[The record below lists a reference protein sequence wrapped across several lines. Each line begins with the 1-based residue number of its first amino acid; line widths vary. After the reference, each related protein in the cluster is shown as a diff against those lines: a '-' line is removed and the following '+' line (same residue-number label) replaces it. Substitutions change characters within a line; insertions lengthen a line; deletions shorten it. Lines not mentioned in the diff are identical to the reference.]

1 MLTGIF
7 IERDVFCS
15 NCVYRRKANNMAERI
30 SIVVVDDHPLFRE
43 GVVTTLVESGLF
55 DVVAQ
60 AGSKEEAIIQAEKH
74 LPDLMLLDVSMP
86 GGGIE
91 TATEISSRVP
101 VIKIIMLTVSEQEHD
116 VQAALKAQARG
127 YILKGVASEDL
138 ISILQ
143 DIHNGDSYISPNL
156 AVNLL
161 MRSSEKPKR
170 DSPEDFDL
178 NDRERQILEKL
189 AIGMSNKEIAD
200 DIYLSEKTVK
210 HYMTNIMHKLHVSN
224 RVQAAIKAYEMSKYP
239 NR

>member
-1 MLTGIF
+1 MSDL
-7 IERDVFCS
+7 
-15 NCVYRRKANNMAERI
+15 I

-43 GVVTTLVESGLF
+43 GVVSTLQESGFF

-60 AGSKEEAIIQAEKH
+60 AGTQEDAIREVEKH

-91 TATEISSRVP
+91 TAREITRRVP
-101 VIKIIMLTVSEQEHD
+101 VVKIIMLTVSEQEDD
-116 VQAALKAQARG
+116 VQAALRAQARG
-127 YILKGVASEDL
+127 YILKGVASEEL
-138 ISILQ
+138 ISILK

-156 AVNLL
+156 AANLL
-161 MRSSEKPKR
+161 MRSTDDAGSE
-170 DSPEDFDL
+170 DSIEDFDL

-189 AIGMSNKEIAD
+189 SIGMSNREIAD

-224 RVQAAIKAYEMSKYP
+224 RVQAAIKAYEMSKK
-239 NR
+239 

>member
-1 MLTGIF
+1 MSDL
-7 IERDVFCS
+7 
-15 NCVYRRKANNMAERI
+15 I

-43 GVVTTLVESGLF
+43 GVVSTLQESGFF

-60 AGSKEEAIIQAEKH
+60 AGTQEDAIREVEKH

-91 TATEISSRVP
+91 TAREITKRVP
-101 VIKIIMLTVSEQEHD
+101 IVKIIMLTVSEQEHD
-116 VQAALKAQARG
+116 VQAALRAQARG
-127 YILKGVASEDL
+127 YVLKGVASEDL
-138 ISILQ
+138 ISILK

-156 AVNLL
+156 AANLL
-161 MRSSEKPKR
+161 MRSTDESNN
-170 DSPEDFDL
+170 DASIEDFDL

-189 AIGMSNKEIAD
+189 SIGMSNREIAD

-224 RVQAAIKAYEMSKYP
+224 RVQAAIKAYEMSKKSGS
-239 NR
+239 

>member
-1 MLTGIF
+1 MS
-7 IERDVFCS
+7 D
-15 NCVYRRKANNMAERI
+15 RI
-30 SIVVVDDHPLFRE
+30 SIIVVDDHPLFRE
-43 GVVTTLVESGLF
+43 GVVTTLMESGYF

-60 AGSKEEAIIQAEKH
+60 AGSKDEALVKAQKH
-74 LPDLMLLDVSMP
+74 LPDLMLVDVSMP

-91 TATEISSRVP
+91 TAHEISTLAP
-101 VIKIIMLTVSEQEHD
+101 VIKVIMLTVSEQEHD

-127 YILKGVASEDL
+127 YVLKGVASDEL
-138 ISILQ
+138 ISILR

-161 MRSSEKPKR
+161 MRSSEDTKK

-189 AIGMSNKEIAD
+189 ASGMSNKEIAD
-200 DIYLSEKTVK
+200 DIFLSEKTVK

-224 RVQAAIKAYEMSKYP
+224 RVQAAIKAYEMGRQSIK
-239 NR
+239 R

>member
-1 MLTGIF
+1 MS
-7 IERDVFCS
+7 D
-15 NCVYRRKANNMAERI
+15 RI

-43 GVVTTLVESGLF
+43 GVVTTLLESGYF

-60 AGSKEEAIIQAEKH
+60 AGSKDEAIVQAQKH
-74 LPDLMLLDVSMP
+74 MPDLMLVDVSMP

-91 TATEISSRVP
+91 AAHEISTLAP
-101 VIKIIMLTVSEQEHD
+101 VIKVIMLTVSEQEHD

-127 YILKGVASEDL
+127 YVLKGVASDEL
-138 ISILQ
+138 ISILR

-161 MRSSEKPKR
+161 MRSSEETKE

-189 AIGMSNKEIAD
+189 ASGMSNKEIAD
-200 DIYLSEKTVK
+200 DIFLSEKTVK

-224 RVQAAIKAYEMSKYP
+224 RVQAAIKAYEMSKQSSM
-239 NR
+239 RS

>member
-1 MLTGIF
+1 MSDL
-7 IERDVFCS
+7 
-15 NCVYRRKANNMAERI
+15 I

-43 GVVTTLVESGLF
+43 GVVTTLVESGKF

-60 AGSKEEAIIQAEKH
+60 AGNKEDAIIQAEKH

-91 TATEISSRVP
+91 TAHEIADRVP
-101 VIKIIMLTVSEQEHD
+101 IVKVIMLTVSEQEHD

-127 YILKGVASEDL
+127 YVLKGVASDDL
-138 ISILQ
+138 INILQ
-143 DIHNGDSYISPNL
+143 DISRGDSYISPNL

-161 MRSSEKPKR
+161 MRSTEDAHKDTP
-170 DSPEDFDL
+170 DDFDL

-189 AIGMSNKEIAD
+189 AAGMSNREIAEQVF
-200 DIYLSEKTVK
+200 LSEKTIK

-224 RVQAAIKAYEMSKYP
+224 RVQAAIKAYEMTRSKK
-239 NR
+239 